1 MQERLYQKLIV
12 WQQAHALCLE
22 IYSVTK
28 VYPDAERF
36 RLIDQSCR
44 AAASVPTNIAEGN
57 SKSSVKEKKRYVGI
71 AEGSLGELHYHCLLA
86 RDLDSLR
93 AEQFTGLEERITSM
107 DFFSFSLRSHFP
119 SDPLF
124 LYSSVLYLSHPK
136 VPITNCTIPM
146 LTRMMMMPM
155 MARAMIPLA
164 REISSSR
171 P

>member
-1 MQERLYQKLIV
+1 MALIKEQKKRGTKEQRNRGKTAGFLGRVELIFLASKKQKKAMYKRIIVRRSRQAFTDAEHEDMQERLYQKLIV

-71 AEGSLGELHYHCLLA
+71 AEGSL
-86 RDLDSLR
+86 
-93 AEQFTGLEERITSM
+93 M
-107 DFFSFSLRSHFP
+107 
-119 SDPLF
+119 
-124 LYSSVLYLSHPK
+124 
-136 VPITNCTIPM
+136 NCII
-146 LTRMMMMPM
+146 
-155 MARAMIPLA
+155 AVF
-164 REISSSR
+164 
-171 P
+171 